1 MKSFSY
7 PKNISLIQCSFQGL
21 FFNTLCKSKF
31 VLFILSCKNE
41 YKEKVFLKY
50 LILQPL
56 QYTFALFCYYFTA
69 LLLIFLSVFALELN
83 VQLFQ
88 HFDVAFSL
96 LTCLPKFDLEEHFFC
111 LFEL

>member
-1 MKSFSY
+1 MKSFSC

-41 YKEKVFLKY
+41 YKERVFLKY

-56 QYTFALFCYYFTA
+56 QYTFALFYVIILQPCYLYFSVY
-69 LLLIFLSVFALELN
+69 LLLN
-83 VQLFQ
+83 
-88 HFDVAFSL
+88 
-96 LTCLPKFDLEEHFFC
+96 
-111 LFEL
+111 